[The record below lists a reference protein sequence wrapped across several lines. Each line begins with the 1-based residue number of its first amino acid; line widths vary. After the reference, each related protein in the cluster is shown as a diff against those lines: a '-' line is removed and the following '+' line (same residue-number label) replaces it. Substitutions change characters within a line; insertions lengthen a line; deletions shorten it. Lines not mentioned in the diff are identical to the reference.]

1 MRHALRDAALAAGIG
16 ALVMACS
23 PTIRVQAPDR
33 PIEINLTVKIQQD
46 VRVRVERADGLV
58 GAVSTAADVAQL
70 VQSINDAR
78 MDDYRKIAAQQG
90 TKVDAVQAIAGAKQ
104 VEKARANGWYFMD
117 ASGSWKKNK

>member
-1 MRHALRDAALAAGIG
+1 MFKPLTIVMGFVFAATAAFALDLDQARNQGAIG
-16 ALVMACS
+16 
-23 PTIRVQAPDR
+23 
-33 PIEINLTVKIQQD
+33 
-46 VRVRVERADGLV
+46 ERADGLV

>member
-1 MRHALRDAALAAGIG
+1 MMKRISIVLGFLLAAAPALALDLDQARNQG
-16 ALVMACS
+16 AVG
-23 PTIRVQAPDR
+23 
-33 PIEINLTVKIQQD
+33 
-46 VRVRVERADGLV
+46 ERADGLV

-90 TKVDAVQAIAGAKQ
+90 TKVDAVQAIAGQKQ

-117 ASGSWKKNK
+117 ASGSWKKAR